1 MRNRSCGH
9 YCATHSVSRSGR
21 RRWAVTNATR
31 VQTGSSSHQLQF
43 IPLHSGRLPV
53 TPESTDGQHIVDW
66 RPWLIGATR
75 SASRRRCASHRD
87 DGDRQ
92 RSFNTSDGLATISC
106 RAADTACGIVC
117 DVVGPAVW
125 RSGTP
130 TPRDWRNML
139 LYSSL
144 FTRKLVAVRNK
155 HQA

>member
-75 SASRRRCASHRD
+75 SASRGRCD

-117 DVVGPAVW
+117 DVLGPAPLLQCDDLARRRRETGV
-125 RSGTP
+125 TCYYIH
-130 TPRDWRNML
+130 
-139 LYSSL
+139 LYSPESW
-144 FTRKLVAVRNK
+144 
-155 HQA
+155 